1 MKSVSNDAPH
11 FPLKYK
17 DGARPYQEEAYKAW
31 VENGKQGIFAMATG
45 TGKTIT
51 SLNCA
56 LHEYNEDKFYNL
68 LILVPSLDLVAQWQ
82 EELKGFNFKKSINV
96 SSQNASWRK
105 ELMDIS
111 QKSKERKL

>member
-56 LHEYNEDKFYNL
+56 L
-68 LILVPSLDLVAQWQ
+68 P
-82 EELKGFNFKKSINV
+82 
-96 SSQNASWRK
+96 
-105 ELMDIS
+105 
-111 QKSKERKL
+111 